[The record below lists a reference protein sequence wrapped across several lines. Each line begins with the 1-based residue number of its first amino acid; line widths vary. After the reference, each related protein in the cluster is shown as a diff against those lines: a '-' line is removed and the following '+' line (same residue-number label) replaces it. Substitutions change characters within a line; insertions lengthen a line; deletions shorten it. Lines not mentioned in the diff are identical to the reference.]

1 MSTTATTAAP
11 RVRVLAPLREFVRNE
26 SAGGALLL
34 LATLVA
40 LVWANSPWKEA
51 YASVWHTD
59 FALTLGRYSFE
70 MDLHHWINDGL
81 MTIFFFVVGMEI
93 KREATSGHLAS
104 RQQLMLPLVSALGGM
119 IVPALLYLAVAGGEA
134 PKGWG
139 VPMATDIALATGLLS
154 IMSRKVST
162 GARVFL
168 LGLAV
173 VDDIG
178 AIIVIALF
186 YSAGVSGWI
195 LVVAIAAVLMV
206 VVFQRLNVQYVPVYV
221 VTGVIAWF
229 ALYQAGVHPTLAGVA
244 TGLLTPLT
252 PLNFSGFVRG
262 EETELGEVTATTEQV
277 SVLEWFEHYLA
288 PWASLFIVPV
298 FALAN
303 AGIEISTTSISDA
316 LSSKVAWGIMAG
328 LFLGKPLG
336 VIVATRIA
344 TKAKIATMPKGSG
357 GMTLWGLGHA
367 AGIGFT
373 VALFV
378 SELAFDNEQHQAD
391 AKMAILFASLISA
404 IGALAVLAVSKAHS
418 ETDTHSV
425 THH

>member
-1 MSTTATTAAP
+1 MTATQTAP
-11 RVRVLAPLREFVRNE
+11 RVRVLAPLREFMRNE
-26 SAGGALLL
+26 SAGGALLV
-34 LATLVA
+34 LATIAA
-40 LVWANSPWKEA
+40 LVWANSPWKAA

-59 FALTLGRYSFE
+59 FALTLGRYTLE

-119 IVPALLYLAVAGGEA
+119 VVPALLYLAIDAGDA

-154 IMSRKVST
+154 IMASRVSA

-186 YSAGVSGWI
+186 YSSGVSGWV
-195 LVVAIAAVLMV
+195 LLVAILAVLSV
-206 VVFQRLNVQYVPVYV
+206 LVLQRLNVQYVPVYILAG
-221 VTGVIAWF
+221 VTAWF
-229 ALYQAGVHPTLAGVA
+229 CLLQAGVHPTLAGVA
-244 TGLLTPLT
+244 TGLMTPLT
-252 PLNFSGFVRG
+252 PLNVSGVVRG
-262 EETELGEVTATTEQV
+262 RETESGDIVATNEQV
-277 SVLEWFEHYLA
+277 TVLEWFEHHLA
-288 PWASLFIVPV
+288 PWASFFIVPV

-316 LSSKVAWGIMAG
+316 LSSRVAWGIVAG
-328 LFLGKPLG
+328 LFIGKPVG
-336 VIVATRIA
+336 VLIA
-344 TKAKIATMPKGSG
+344 TKIATRTGIAQMPKGAG
-357 GMTLWGLGHA
+357 GVTLWGVGHA

-378 SELAFDNEQHQAD
+378 SELAFEDEILRAD
-391 AKMAILFASLISA
+391 AKMAILFASIASA
-404 IGALAVLAVSKAHS
+404 LVALVVLSRAPKSTSKNATSIPAH
-418 ETDTHSV
+418 
-425 THH
+425 

>member
-1 MSTTATTAAP
+1 MTATQTEP
-11 RVRVLAPLREFVRNE
+11 RVRALAPLRDFMRTEA
-26 SAGGALLL
+26 AGGALLV

-40 LVWANSPWKEA
+40 LVWANSPWKAGYE
-51 YASVWHTD
+51 SVWHTE

-104 RQQLMLPLVSALGGM
+104 RQQIMLPLVSAIGGM
-119 IVPALLYLAVAGGEA
+119 VVPALLYLAIAAGDA

-154 IMSRKVST
+154 MMATRVPT

-178 AIIVIALF
+178 AILVIALF
-186 YSAGVSGWI
+186 YSSGVSGWV
-195 LVVAIAAVLMV
+195 LVVAILAVLSV
-206 VVFQRLNVQYVPVYV
+206 ILFQRLNVQYVPVYIAA
-221 VTGVIAWF
+221 GVISWF

-262 EETELGEVTATTEQV
+262 HETDTGTVEPTNEGVT
-277 SVLEWFEHYLA
+277 VLEWFEHYLA
-288 PWASLFIVPV
+288 PWSSFFIVPV

-316 LSSKVAWGIMAG
+316 LSSRVAWGIVAG
-328 LFLGKPLG
+328 LFIGKPLG
-336 VIVATRIA
+336 VWIA
-344 TKAKIATMPKGSG
+344 TKIATRTGIAQMPKGAG
-357 GMTLWGLGHA
+357 GLTLWGIGHA

-378 SELAFDNEQHQAD
+378 SELAFDDEQFQAD
-391 AKMAILFASLISA
+391 AKMAILFASVVSA
-404 IGALAVLAVSKAHS
+404 VVAVVVLAKSPKATADEATPIPAH
-418 ETDTHSV
+418 
-425 THH
+425 